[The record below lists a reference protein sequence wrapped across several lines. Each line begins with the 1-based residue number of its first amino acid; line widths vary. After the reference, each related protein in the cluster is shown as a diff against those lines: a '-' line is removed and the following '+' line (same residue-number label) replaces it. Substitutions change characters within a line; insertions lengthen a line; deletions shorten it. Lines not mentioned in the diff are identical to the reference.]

1 MKKISRRNAVFRCA
15 MADLL
20 HEWPLT
26 LCVILSIAAILLP
39 LAVLYGLKFGV
50 ISVLEERLRNDPRS
64 RELRPQASSFYKNE
78 WVQKWRRDPRVAFA
92 TGLPASISA
101 TAQVPAG
108 EMLIDTDIIPTAN
121 GDPILE
127 AANIQLNART
137 DCAISEPLALQAK
150 LKKGD
155 EFEIRV
161 KRNDASGVN
170 QASAKL
176 RVGGIL
182 PVTLCDFP
190 AIYAPLPVAEGV
202 EDFLSGFAVE
212 EFAWPGSAPLASPVF
227 DGALVALTE
236 MPQSVPRAIPV
247 SDPKTPPKQ
256 EPPPQPVAPSVDV
269 APAST
274 NAPAVDQ
281 PAPPPASPNDGQP
294 EPKATEP
301 PEPQRSALA
310 SLKLAVMERL
320 GTTGFTSIKEDDTGL
335 REQLGITV
343 EWPGE
348 FFYLSNANSLVDESN
363 ISALRS
369 KLEPL
374 GLVVVSWTLPA
385 RCSFV
390 PQSPAA
396 AKATSVEVLAWSP
409 EASAL
414 GLAPSGKVP
423 NAYPWPALGPNDRAA
438 AGRLEWV
445 ALAGDLAMEV
455 KVAPSQ
461 TPAGLLWI
469 GAPNAGLIKRSS
481 VRALAKQGDRLVYSR
496 QGYAAF
502 RIAVS
507 NLDFVSSVK
516 AELESQDIRVL
527 AETRRIEEIKFLDR
541 QLGKIFAIFAA
552 VSGVGAVTC
561 LIAIAYSAAERKKR
575 ALAFLQI
582 MGATRKQAARFP
594 LYQCVVLTLCGALVA
609 WVGNEMF
616 AAMVNASFSARLD
629 RGENLSQLPADAV
642 FVAIA
647 ALLAIAFL
655 SFLLM
660 IPRFIGMSL
669 SEAARDS

>member
-15 MADLL
+15 MADLM

-64 RELRPQASSFYKNE
+64 RELRPQASSFFKNE
-78 WVQKWRRDPRVAFA
+78 WVQKWRGDPRVAFA
-92 TGLPASISA
+92 TGLPASLSA
-101 TAQVPAG
+101 TVQIPVG
-108 EMLIDTDIIPTAN
+108 KMLIDSDITPTAN
-121 GDPILE
+121 GDPIL
-127 AANIQLNART
+127 AAAKVQLSGRT
-137 DCAISEPLALQAK
+137 ECAISEPLALQAK

-155 EFEIRV
+155 EFELRV

-227 DGALVALTE
+227 DGALVALLE
-236 MPQSVPRAIPV
+236 KPQSAPRAIPV
-247 SDPKTPPKQ
+247 GEPKTPPSQ
-256 EPPPQPVAPSVDV
+256 EPSSQPVVPPVD
-269 APAST
+269 ASAVSA
-274 NAPAVDQ
+274 NAPAVDRPVV
-281 PAPPPASPNDGQP
+281 PAAAPNDGQP
-294 EPKATEP
+294 EPKARNPAEAQ
-301 PEPQRSALA
+301 ESALV
-310 SLKLAVMERL
+310 SLRLAVMERL

-335 REQLGITV
+335 REQLGVAV

-348 FFYLSNANSLVDESN
+348 LLYLSNANSLVDESN
-363 ISALRS
+363 ISTLRS

-374 GLVVVSWTLPA
+374 GLIVVPWTLPA
-385 RCSFV
+385 RCSFA
-390 PQSPAA
+390 PQTLAR
-396 AKATSVEVLAWSP
+396 AKATNVEILAWSE

-414 GLAPSGKVP
+414 GLAPLGKFP
-423 NAYPWPALGPNDRAA
+423 STYPWPVLGPNDGPA
-438 AGRLEWV
+438 AGKLEWA
-445 ALAGDLAMEV
+445 ALAGALVMDV
-455 KVAPSQ
+455 KVVPSQ
-461 TPAGLLWI
+461 TPAGLLWVD
-469 GAPNAGLIKRSS
+469 AANAGLIKRSS

-516 AELESQDIRVL
+516 AELESQGISVL

-541 QLGKIFAIFAA
+541 QLGKIFTIFAA

-594 LYQCVVLTLCGALVA
+594 LYQCIVLTLCGALVA
-609 WVGNEMF
+609 WVGNEVF
-616 AAMVNASFSARLD
+616 ASMVNASFSARLE

-642 FVAIA
+642 FVAVA
-647 ALLAIAFL
+647 VLLAIAFL

-669 SEAARDS
+669 SEAAREP

>member
-15 MADLL
+15 MADLM

-64 RELRPQASSFYKNE
+64 RELRPQASSFFKNE
-78 WVQKWRRDPRVAFA
+78 WVQKWRGDPRVAFA
-92 TGLPASISA
+92 TGLPASLSA
-101 TAQVPAG
+101 TVQIPVG
-108 EMLIDTDIIPTAN
+108 KMLIDSDITPTAN
-121 GDPILE
+121 GDPIL
-127 AANIQLNART
+127 AAAKVQLSGRT
-137 DCAISEPLALQAK
+137 ECAISEPLALQAK

-155 EFEIRV
+155 EFEMRV

-227 DGALVALTE
+227 DGALVALLE
-236 MPQSVPRAIPV
+236 KPQSAPRAIPV
-247 SDPKTPPKQ
+247 GEPKTPPSQ
-256 EPPPQPVAPSVDV
+256 EPSSQPVVPPVD
-269 APAST
+269 ASAVSA
-274 NAPAVDQ
+274 NAPAVDRPVV
-281 PAPPPASPNDGQP
+281 PAAAPNDGQP
-294 EPKATEP
+294 EPKARNPAEAQ
-301 PEPQRSALA
+301 ESALV
-310 SLKLAVMERL
+310 SLRLAIMERL

-335 REQLGITV
+335 REQLGVAV

-348 FFYLSNANSLVDESN
+348 LLYLSNANSLVDESN
-363 ISALRS
+363 ISTLRS

-374 GLVVVSWTLPA
+374 GLIVVPWTLPA
-385 RCSFV
+385 RCSFA
-390 PQSPAA
+390 PQTLAR
-396 AKATSVEVLAWSP
+396 AKATNVEILAWSQ

-414 GLAPSGKVP
+414 GLAPLGKVP
-423 NAYPWPALGPNDRAA
+423 STYPWLVLGPNDGPA
-438 AGRLEWV
+438 AGKLEWA
-445 ALAGDLAMEV
+445 ALAGALVMDV
-455 KVAPSQ
+455 KVVPSQ
-461 TPAGLLWI
+461 TPAGLLWVD
-469 GAPNAGLIKRSS
+469 AANAGLIKRSS

-516 AELESQDIRVL
+516 AELESQGISVL

-541 QLGKIFAIFAA
+541 QLGKIFTIFAA

-594 LYQCVVLTLCGALVA
+594 LYQCIVLTLCGALVA
-609 WVGNEMF
+609 WVGNEVF
-616 AAMVNASFSARLD
+616 ASMVNASFSARLE

-642 FVAIA
+642 FVAVA

-669 SEAARDS
+669 SEAAREP

>member
-64 RELRPQASSFYKNE
+64 RELRPQASSFFKNE

-108 EMLIDTDIIPTAN
+108 ELLIDTDIIPTAN

-127 AANIQLNART
+127 AASVQLSGRT
-137 DCAISEPLALQAK
+137 ECAISEPLASQAK

-212 EFAWPGSAPLASPVF
+212 EFGWPGSAPLASPVF
-227 DGALVALTE
+227 DGALVALPE

-247 SDPKTPPKQ
+247 NKPETPPKQ
-256 EPPPQPVAPSVDV
+256 EPPPQPVAPSLDA

-274 NAPAVDQ
+274 NAQAVGP
-281 PAPPPASPNDGQP
+281 PAPSPTSPNEIQP
-294 EPKATEP
+294 EPEASEP

-310 SLKLAVMERL
+310 GLKLAVMERL

-335 REQLGITV
+335 REELGIAV

-348 FFYLSNANSLVDESN
+348 LFYLSNANSLVDESN
-363 ISALRS
+363 ISTLRS
-369 KLEPL
+369 KLDPL
-374 GLVVVSWTLPA
+374 GLVVVPWTLPA

-390 PQSPAA
+390 PQAPAG
-396 AKATSVEVLAWSP
+396 AKATSVRILAWSP

-414 GLAPSGKVP
+414 GLAPSGKMP
-423 NAYPWPALGPNDRAA
+423 NTYPWPVLGPNDDPAS
-438 AGRLEWV
+438 GKLEWV
-445 ALAGDLAMEV
+445 ALAGALAMDVE
-455 KVAPSQ
+455 VAPSQ
-461 TPAGLLWI
+461 TPAGPLWI

-516 AELESQDIRVL
+516 AELESQGIGVL

-594 LYQCVVLTLCGALVA
+594 LYQCIVLTLCGALVA
-609 WVGNEMF
+609 WVGNEVF
-616 AAMVNASFSARLD
+616 ASVVNASFSARLD

-642 FVAIA
+642 FVALA

-655 SFLLM
+655 SFFLM

-669 SEAARDS
+669 SEAAREP

>member
-64 RELRPQASSFYKNE
+64 RELRPQASSFFKNE
-78 WVQKWRRDPRVAFA
+78 WVQKWRGDPRVAFA
-92 TGLPASISA
+92 TGLPASLSA
-101 TAQVPAG
+101 TVQIPVG
-108 EMLIDTDIIPTAN
+108 KMLIDSDITPTAN
-121 GDPILE
+121 GDPIL
-127 AANIQLNART
+127 AAAKVQLSGRT
-137 DCAISEPLALQAK
+137 ECAISEPLALQAK

-155 EFEIRV
+155 EFEMRV

-227 DGALVALTE
+227 DGALVALLE
-236 MPQSVPRAIPV
+236 KPQSAPRAIPV
-247 SDPKTPPKQ
+247 GEPKTPPRP
-256 EPPPQPVAPSVDV
+256 EPPSQPVVPPVDASAV
-269 APAST
+269 ST

-281 PAPPPASPNDGQP
+281 PVVPAAAPNDGQP
-294 EPKATEP
+294 EPKARKPAEAQ
-301 PEPQRSALA
+301 ESALV
-310 SLKLAVMERL
+310 SLRLAVMERL

-335 REQLGITV
+335 REQLGVAV

-348 FFYLSNANSLVDESN
+348 LLYLSNANSLVDESN
-363 ISALRS
+363 ISTLRS
-369 KLEPL
+369 RLEPL
-374 GLVVVSWTLPA
+374 GLIVVPWTLPA

-390 PQSPAA
+390 PQTLAR
-396 AKATSVEVLAWSP
+396 AKATNVEILAWSQ

-414 GLAPSGKVP
+414 GLAPLGKFP
-423 NAYPWPALGPNDRAA
+423 STYPWLVLGPNDGPA
-438 AGRLEWV
+438 AGKLEWA
-445 ALAGDLAMEV
+445 ALAGALVMDV
-455 KVAPSQ
+455 KVVPSQ
-461 TPAGLLWI
+461 MTAGLLWVD
-469 GAPNAGLIKRSS
+469 AANAGLIKRSS

-516 AELESQDIRVL
+516 AELESQGISVL

-541 QLGKIFAIFAA
+541 QLGKIFTIFAA

-594 LYQCVVLTLCGALVA
+594 LYQCIVLTLCGALVA
-609 WVGNEMF
+609 WVGNEVF
-616 AAMVNASFSARLD
+616 ASMVNASFSARLD

-642 FVAIA
+642 FVAVA

-669 SEAARDS
+669 SEAAREP